1 MIETLEQFVAFCKTA
16 NDDEIFEAFE
26 DRCSEDVREEVYAH
40 SDPDN
45 IEPFRNAMF
54 NLGFVDY

>member
-16 NDDEIFEAFE
+16 NDDEIFEAVE
-26 DRCSEDVREEVYAH
+26 DRCSDDVREEVYAH